1 MKKGSRDVGSQFEHI
16 EKYIAAK
23 HEEVRQEMQLRR
35 VLDVLKLVNCSLL
48 QKSSGKRLKRHVPPK
63 LFNKKETK

>member
-1 MKKGSRDVGSQFEHI
+1 MKKGSKWTKEISEQI

-35 VLDVLKLVNCSLL
+35 VFWCI
-48 QKSSGKRLKRHVPPK
+48 
-63 LFNKKETK
+63 